1 MIQKNVNN
9 RPRQKLN
16 FVSPKKRVLQKNI
29 VILHLLVD
37 STLLIFIIF
46 LLIIWLSVFFVL
58 FLSSK
63 GFTFCYILF
72 I

>member
-58 FLSSK
+58 FLSPK

>member
-16 FVSPKKRVLQKNI
+16 FVSPKKEFYKKNI
-29 VILHLLVD
+29 VILHFLVD
-37 STLLIFIIF
+37 STSLIFIIF